1 MHSLSYGCKCVQR
14 HGSVSFV
21 GMFDRRAI
29 LLACG
34 DGDGIRV
41 CMNYRGFFLIAV
53 LPMARPDMDVLIGRR
68 EESLQ

>member
-1 MHSLSYGCKCVQR
+1 
-14 HGSVSFV
+14 
-21 GMFDRRAI
+21 MFDRRAI